1 MQSNKHN
8 DNNVDDSIVRLKD
21 QIGSHKDEIIYLRNK
36 MTERKNL
43 INSFI
48 PKNHVQR
55 TSIPIRLTE
64 IKTATKTNC
73 HLNFRYGTCFEQG
86 GSSLIF
92 KQSIEWRFTVKLL
105 RGVIIT
111 YSQMHRTDK

>member
-36 MTERKNL
+36 MTERNNP
-43 INSFI
+43 INSFF

-55 TSIPIRLTE
+55 TFISC
-64 IKTATKTNC
+64 KTDENKDY
-73 HLNFRYGTCFEQG
+73 HQ
-86 GSSLIF
+86 
-92 KQSIEWRFTVKLL
+92 
-105 RGVIIT
+105 
-111 YSQMHRTDK
+111 D

>member
-1 MQSNKHN
+1 MQSNKRN

-55 TSIPIRLTE
+55 TSISD
-64 IKTATKTNC
+64 KTDGNKDC
-73 HLNFRYGTCFEQG
+73 HQ
-86 GSSLIF
+86 
-92 KQSIEWRFTVKLL
+92 
-105 RGVIIT
+105 
-111 YSQMHRTDK
+111 D